1 MQKRAIPVE
10 FEELKSSGTLPSPA
24 GVGIKIL
31 EITRTDEFSAD
42 DMGQAIMS
50 DSSLTGRIL
59 ELANSADRAGQE
71 PITTVSAAIMRLGA
85 TTVRNLA
92 LAFSVI
98 SERDDGACK
107 AFNYPLYWSG
117 SLARAVAA
125 KSLSVHVGGVS
136 SEEAYVAGLLAEVGV
151 LALAT
156 VHNSV
161 LWLQG

>member
-1 MQKRAIPVE
+1 MKNRAIPVE
-10 FEELKSSGTLPSPA
+10 FEELKSSGTLPSPT

-85 TTVRNLA
+85 TTV
-92 LAFSVI
+92 
-98 SERDDGACK
+98 
-107 AFNYPLYWSG
+107 
-117 SLARAVAA
+117 
-125 KSLSVHVGGVS
+125 
-136 SEEAYVAGLLAEVGV
+136 
-151 LALAT
+151 
-156 VHNSV
+156 
-161 LWLQG
+161 